1 MDPLKSIGSLD
12 PARRALSLLAE
23 IRDLLKAQRA

>member
-12 PARRALSLLAE
+12 PARRALSLLE
-23 IRDLLKAQRA
+23 NSELSP